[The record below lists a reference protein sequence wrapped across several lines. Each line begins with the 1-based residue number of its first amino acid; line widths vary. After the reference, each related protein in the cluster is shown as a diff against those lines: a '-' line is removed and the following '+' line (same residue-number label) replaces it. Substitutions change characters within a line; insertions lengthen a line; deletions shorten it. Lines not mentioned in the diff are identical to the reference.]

1 LPISVSKN
9 MFLRD
14 LDFYGIV
21 PSEGTVKTSSEA
33 WAVQVK
39 DCLGKMKNLEE
50 ERKNLGII
58 NDIDFLANHC
68 AGQYLLGISC
78 VPICYPADDDK
89 DKATKEKLRNTAGL
103 ARVMHKKTFQN
114 SLSKFW
120 LRLNGG
126 IPDG

>member
-1 LPISVSKN
+1 MLEILVSDTLQADPTKPVFVDRNGDTFGFVLDYLCYGSIPLPISVSKN
-9 MFLRD
+9 MFLHN

-39 DCLGKMKNLEE
+39 DCLGKMYNLEE

-68 AGQYLLGISC
+68 AGQYLLGI
-78 VPICYPADDDK
+78 
-89 DKATKEKLRNTAGL
+89 
-103 ARVMHKKTFQN
+103 
-114 SLSKFW
+114 
-120 LRLNGG
+120 
-126 IPDG
+126 